1 LYCIVQVKDFN
12 ADEAK
17 ASSDHDEAK
26 ASSDDEDDDARMEME
41 DAAARPQKEEA
52 DAAARSLHR
61 MEEKKDAA
69 ARSEKEEADA
79 ADDADDDAR
88 SAHPLQQGSEE
99 ITKNAMTAIQN
110 FGFFSMV
117 RRTDREAWRGL
128 KKIDMDSMITD
139 KWNINL
145 YDFFITS
152 VVYHTFKKNV
162 FVFPCNCNDYAGVY
176 EYLKGDTADTDGYLF
191 SSLDRD
197 GAVIILYD
205 KESGDFYVD
214 WRPRIDKEAPAYV
227 DWRPRIDKEAPAF
240 IKWRVE
246 AVNTF
251 VRGVDS
257 SSPIGD
263 VVEKLM
269 EVDNAGVG
277 RMDDGNKFVRGVDS
291 SSPIGD
297 VVEKLMEVDNAGVGR
312 MDDGNKFVRGVDSSG
327 LVVAPSAIGDVVE
340 KLMEVDNAGADNSI
354 GDVASTA
361 GNEKEMFEAEKQSEV
376 ESIVATE
383 NIVVFTLA
391 FLMKRWFSKVTAE
404 DIKNALDAWVG
415 SNCFRDIWLNE
426 CKESFD
432 KHPDDTLLMLAGEAR
447 WGCCWYDGSL
457 RELRVINMTEDE
469 VVALIAQAEDVSEL
483 FLAALATQNIV
494 KQCPFP
500 CRNDTVTKGYTKEC
514 NR

>member
-1 LYCIVQVKDFN
+1 
-12 ADEAK
+12 
-17 ASSDHDEAK
+17 
-26 ASSDDEDDDARMEME
+26 
-41 DAAARPQKEEA
+41 
-52 DAAARSLHR
+52 
-61 MEEKKDAA
+61 
-69 ARSEKEEADA
+69 
-79 ADDADDDAR
+79 
-88 SAHPLQQGSEE
+88 
-99 ITKNAMTAIQN
+99 
-110 FGFFSMV
+110 MV

-257 SSPIGD
+257 SSPIGN

-277 RMDDGNKFVRGVDS
+277 RMDDGNKFVRGV
-291 SSPIGD
+291 
-297 VVEKLMEVDNAGVGR
+297 N
-312 MDDGNKFVRGVDSSG
+312 SSG

-376 ESIVATE
+376 ESIAATE
-383 NIVVFTLA
+383 NIVVFTVD
-391 FLMKRWFSKVTAE
+391 FLLYHWYCKETAE
-404 DIKNALDAWVG
+404 EDVKNVMNEWTEAYF
-415 SNCFRDIWLNE
+415 FRDIWLNE

-432 KHPDDTLLMLAGEAR
+432 KHPDDTRLMLAGEAR